1 MYYIVQNFWLAY
13 VFDAV
18 IGATAGWLFYKFF
31 SEYRRPGPS
40 STASAADAGE
50 PPAAQ
55 VLQSD
60 GPTLAA
66 ELLKYRDAY
75 QQISDERIALDAEW
89 QKRYRLYKEFCDD
102 RIAVLEAETA
112 LLRSKPTD
120 EERAQLY
127 DQIGTS
133 LADKEHW
140 RALYQASE
148 DQLALLDQ
156 EAAELRSKVS
166 VIDAL
171 EKDRAL
177 LKSQIAQWAVRFAEQ
192 GRELAEC
199 QKQIEAL
206 TSDAQVLPEEPPVA
220 EDWSYLSDDTIRM
233 KLAAAQAEITQLR
246 SHLSTASFL
255 QDQWRRRWRD
265 MEQQLK
271 QAQQPLADVPTQT
284 PPPPLLQDRTAPRD
298 SANGNS
304 CNYPLLH
311 PVAQK
316 QRATA

>member
-31 SEYRRPGPS
+31 SECGRLDSS
-40 STASAADAGE
+40 STASLTDSGA
-50 PPAAQ
+50 PPSPHAPNL
-55 VLQSD
+55 LQSD
-60 GPTLAA
+60 APSLAA

-75 QQISDERIALDAEW
+75 QQLSDERIALDAEW

-102 RIAVLEAETA
+102 RMAALEAEAA

-120 EERAQLY
+120 EERAQFY
-127 DQIGTS
+127 DQINAA

-140 RALYQASE
+140 HSLYQASE
-148 DQLALLDQ
+148 DQLALLDR
-156 EAAELRSKVS
+156 EATELRSKVS

-171 EKDRAL
+171 EKDRGL
-177 LKSQIAQWAVRFAEQ
+177 LKLQIAEWAVRFAEQ

-199 QKQIEAL
+199 KKQIENL
-206 TSDAQVLPEEPPVA
+206 SSDVKLLPEEPQVA
-220 EDWSYLSDDTIRM
+220 EDWSYLSDDTIRI
-233 KLAAAQAEITQLR
+233 KLAAAQAEIATLR

-271 QAQQPLADVPTQT
+271 QAQQPLAEVLIQT
-284 PPPPLLQDRTAPRD
+284 ASPQLLQDRAAPRD
-298 SANGNS
+298 AINGNGS
-304 CNYPLLH
+304 NYPLLH
-311 PVAQK
+311 PA
-316 QRATA
+316 AEN